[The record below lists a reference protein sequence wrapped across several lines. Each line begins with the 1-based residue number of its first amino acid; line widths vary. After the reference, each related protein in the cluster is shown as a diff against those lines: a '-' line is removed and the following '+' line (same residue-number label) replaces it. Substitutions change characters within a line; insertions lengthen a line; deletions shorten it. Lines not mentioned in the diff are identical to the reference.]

1 MKVRWSVLS
10 AVALL
15 CVGTAVDAAI
25 IIPTNLGKGA
35 DAELRESETGV
46 SIITGVADGVNR
58 GANTEL
64 ATRAND
70 RVLIDSATPPNITNR
85 FPTDDRSSVMLLKFD
100 IGALPAAGDS
110 FWSDKQ
116 VNLRLHVRQNN
127 NITGQRLWNT
137 VPGGLATNL
146 ADYRLMNF
154 GIRGLEPGATYVDDN
169 AATVAKTDRVG
180 NIWTASQ
187 YKYDW
192 TENAVTFYNAPGI
205 TPHCVLSDSCADP
218 NIPNTDATSLTQT
231 LGKYDD
237 FDANTRL
244 IDNTWHWPN
253 ETTAA
258 GYTGTTT
265 LPANLTG
272 GTPIDYRDPS
282 GNLKQLLLDAKLA
295 GRDTLTLMVHHNL
308 DATQNQP
315 TVGIVRDNAGRLPR
329 TELPR
334 GAEGVAHVAERNR
347 DGQQHGSTFATA
359 VDLCA
364 GADERRAVDARCH
377 RVGCRATTQV
387 VV

>member
-10 AVALL
+10 VVAML
-15 CVGTAVDAAI
+15 CASTAVDAAI

-35 DAELRESETGV
+35 DAELRESDTGV
-46 SIITGVADGVNR
+46 GLSGVAEGINR

-64 ATRAND
+64 ATRAD
-70 RVLIDSATPPNITNR
+70 DKVTIDNTTTPPSVSNY
-85 FPTDDRSSVMLLKFD
+85 FPTNDRSSVMLLKFD

-110 FWSDKQ
+110 FWNDKQ

-137 VPGGLATNL
+137 VPGGVATNL

-154 GIRGLEPGATYVDDN
+154 GIRGLEPGATYVDDG
-169 AATVAKTDRVG
+169 AAALKKDRVG
-180 NIWTASQ
+180 NDWNATQ
-187 YKYDW
+187 YNYDW
-192 TENAVTFYNAPGI
+192 NEAGVTFYNAPGI

-237 FDANTRL
+237 FDANTRE
-244 IDNTWHWPN
+244 IDDTWHWPN

-265 LPANLTG
+265 LPAALTG

-282 GNLKQLLLDAKLA
+282 GNLKQLLLDAKVA
-295 GRDTLTLMVHHNL
+295 GRDTITLMVHHNL
-308 DATQNQP
+308 VATQNQP
-315 TVGIVRDNAGRLPR
+315 TVGIVGTTPGAFLAQNYLVAPKELTTLPSGTVTDNSLGLLSPLLLIFVPEP
-329 TELPR
+329 TSVVLQML
-334 GAEGVAHVAERNR
+334 G
-347 DGQQHGSTFATA
+347 
-359 VDLCA
+359 
-364 GADERRAVDARCH
+364 
-377 RVGCRATTQV
+377 ATTLGV
-387 VV
+387 VRRRKYV